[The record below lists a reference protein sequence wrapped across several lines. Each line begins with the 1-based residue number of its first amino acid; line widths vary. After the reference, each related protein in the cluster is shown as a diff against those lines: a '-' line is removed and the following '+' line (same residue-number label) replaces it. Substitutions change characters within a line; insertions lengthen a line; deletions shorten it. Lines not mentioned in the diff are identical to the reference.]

1 MSQRKTVT
9 EIKKTAEQMAMM
21 LNGFTAMD
29 IQNVLFKVHE
39 ICEANYVLAL
49 KQEAEADEGG
59 QQ

>member
-29 IQNVLFKVHE
+29 IQNVLFEVQE
-39 ICEANYVLAL
+39 ICGANYVLAL
-49 KQEAEADEGG
+49 KQEAVADSHQSE
-59 QQ
+59 